1 MNLFN
6 NDMSIPILNFLN
18 QNNLKLNYY
27 DKYFIKTFNQFNFYD
42 VKNSQFP
49 IYRYFKNMDKTNINN
64 IIKFNVGNEFAVNLF
79 RYSKI
84 KYTDIYKFIKIIGSL
99 NLKSKLNNI
108 KDIINYHEEL
118 ELYIRKDFN
127 IKF

>member
-1 MNLFN
+1 
-6 NDMSIPILNFLN
+6 MSIPILNFLN